1 MWKQT
6 DQDLWVTITDTIS
19 WALIEQNRLNRNS
32 PSGLLLKWG
41 INPSTSLKCAVTDS
55 GKLLSAGL
63 FACLLPPRLP
73 NLPCGKALIKRS
85 GVSSPVT
92 VDTIMFYKGPNNV
105 WRQSGERGLGA
116 AVKWYETVFHLEL
129 WMSRTK
135 TVDFGKLHLRGGHYC
150 SLTTVTSITAHFTS
164 IMTHFLSVLTFNCIW
179 FRGIGM

>member
-6 DQDLWVTITDTIS
+6 DQDLWVTITDAII

-55 GKLLSAGL
+55 GKLLSARL
-63 FACLLPPRLP
+63 FACLLPLRLP

-105 WRQSGERGLGA
+105 WRQSGERGLGP
-116 AVKWYETVFHLEL
+116 AVKWYETVFHLEP

-135 TVDFGKLHLRGGHYC
+135 TVDFGKTPLERRPLLLFNYGHINH
-150 SLTTVTSITAHFTS
+150 STFHINHDTFP
-164 IMTHFLSVLTFNCIW
+164 FSVDV
-179 FRGIGM
+179 